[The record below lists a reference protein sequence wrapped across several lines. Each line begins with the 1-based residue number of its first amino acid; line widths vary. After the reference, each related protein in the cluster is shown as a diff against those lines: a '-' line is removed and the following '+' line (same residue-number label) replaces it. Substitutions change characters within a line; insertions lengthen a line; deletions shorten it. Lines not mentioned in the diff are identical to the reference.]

1 MAIKVVLNL
10 NVTETKVQE
19 YKQFLLKNVP
29 NVRNFEGCKMVD
41 VYFNANNNEMA
52 IDEIWESK
60 QSHQKYIKVISSNGI
75 MGELVSF
82 LSIKPEIKYFD
93 ILDI

>member
-10 NVTETKVQE
+10 NVNETKVQE
-19 YKQFLLKNVP
+19 YKQFLLVNVP
-29 NVRNFEGCKMVD
+29 NVRSFEGCKSVD
-41 VYFNANNNEMA
+41 VYFNALNNEMA

-60 QSHQKYIKVISSNGI
+60 QSHQKYIEFISSNGI

-82 LSIKPEIKYFD
+82 LSTEPEIKYFD
-93 ILDI
+93 ILEV

>member
-10 NVTETKVQE
+10 NVNETKVQE
-19 YKQFLLKNVP
+19 YKQFLSENLP

-41 VYFNANNNEMA
+41 VYFNAHNNEMA

-60 QSHQKYIKVISSNGI
+60 QSHQKYIEFISSNGI

-82 LSIKPEIKYFD
+82 LSTEPEIKYFD
-93 ILDI
+93 ILEV